1 MKKGILTVLCLIF
14 CIMTAISC
22 KREVNTERFVTG
34 NLKFAQDM
42 HISKMSDYEKDGVK
56 IYETYADNHVFSF
69 MIDCSKVKDF
79 AGSVYYQDK
88 NGEFKYQHVGHFH
101 NYCYFIELPNYQS
114 GDKIIIKRHNE
125 NMEMKIDIEDF
136 FPGITATEEV
146 RYTSSSSFTY
156 NYKAY
161 KVTDVI
167 KTNGYYIV
175 TFDKTGADPKELHPT
190 IFNHKLDKQSS
201 YFVNDYKMYIT
212 DFLNTENCFYFKFED
227 NVNLFPIEL
236 TKVS

>member
-14 CIMTAISC
+14 CIMTATSC
-22 KREVNTERFVTG
+22 KREVNTKRFVTG

-69 MIDCSKVKDF
+69 IVDFSKIKEVVGGPYFK
-79 AGSVYYQDK
+79 DK
-88 NGEFKYQHVGHFH
+88 NGEFKYNHCRPLEYHR
-101 NYCYFIELPNYQS
+101 YFYAFPNYQS
-114 GDKIIIKRHNE
+114 GDKIILERENG
-125 NMEMKIDIEDF
+125 NMEIDIEDF

-156 NYKAY
+156 NDKAY